1 MPFKVSD
8 ITDTVIY
15 NQNPKE
21 VYKNVLNDIGN
32 YFKCNAERLSASIED
47 NHAGM
52 KIEIDIPI
60 NGIVVISTK
69 VEEYV
74 TKCIKETV
82 DVDEIIDRFGE
93 KIEKTLE
100 ELTNG

>member
-1 MPFKVSD
+1 MPLKVQD
-8 ITDTVIY
+8 ITTTDTWG
-15 NQNPKE
+15 QDPRA
-21 VYKNVLNDIGN
+21 VYKSVFKDIGN

-47 NHAGM
+47 NHVGM

-60 NGIVVISTK
+60 DGIVVITK

-74 TKCIKETV
+74 TKCVEETV

-100 ELTNG
+100 ELTND